1 MTPVHQWLAYV
12 ALAGA
17 VLLLAAAALGL
28 AAPPRLR
35 VWLDRAILVALVAL
49 AIAAL
54 SGLPLIVLSGGPA
67 DPLHL
72 LYAVIGPG
80 LIVVARYLG
89 NDVDRRRRALYMAV
103 AAITLLAVIYRLFTT
118 G

>member
-1 MTPVHQWLAYV
+1 MSGLHQ
-12 ALAGA
+12 ALGYATAAAA

-28 AAPPRLR
+28 AAPERLR

-49 AIAAL
+49 GIAAL
-54 SGLPLIVLSGGPA
+54 SGLPLIVLTGGPA
-67 DPLHL
+67 DPLHF

-89 NDVDRRRRALYMAV
+89 HDVDRRRRALYMAV
-103 AAITLLAVIYRLFTT
+103 AAITVLAVIYRLFTT

>member
-1 MTPVHQWLAYV
+1 VTLLHQWLAYL

-17 VLLLAAAALGL
+17 ALVLVAAGSGL
-28 AAPPRLR
+28 VAPRRIR

-49 AIAAL
+49 GVALL
-54 SGLPLIVLSGGPA
+54 SGLPLIVLTGGPA

-72 LYAVIGPG
+72 VYALIGPAMLAG
-80 LIVVARYLG
+80 ARYWG
-89 NDVDRRRRALYMAV
+89 HDVGLRRRALYMAV
-103 AAITLLAVIYRLFTT
+103 AALALLAVIYRLFTT